1 MRESFIF
8 IVREKEMTDYGM
20 KTLKIILQIIFLC
33 FLGAGVAHAAVPIP
47 YDYYLTA
54 EDAGMVEERYRPHGM
69 YKPVKV
75 KVSENN
81 PAYGKFTYFA
91 WYPDKLE
98 QSGQEWPLVILM
110 NGTGVTC
117 DTDEP
122 LYEHLASWG
131 FIVLGNTDT
140 QTRAGY
146 SAQWGLEIME
156 NLARDKQSVFYKKI
170 DFKNMGIGG
179 HSQGANGA
187 VSALL
192 KRDMMGRFKTVV
204 TISGVTTSL
213 MEKLDMEK
221 WDFNPGE
228 IAIPWFMV
236 AGDGPIDRKLITP
249 LSDMES
255 LFEGAKTFVVM
266 GRRGFTTHS
275 DIQAESDA
283 YVTAW
288 FRWQLKDDRY
298 AARAFTGKEPE
309 ILANS
314 GWNHVHIKNR

>member
-1 MRESFIF
+1 
-8 IVREKEMTDYGM
+8 
-20 KTLKIILQIIFLC
+20 
-33 FLGAGVAHAAVPIP
+33 
-47 YDYYLTA
+47 
-54 EDAGMVEERYRPHGM
+54 
-69 YKPVKV
+69 
-75 KVSENN
+75 
-81 PAYGKFTYFA
+81 
-91 WYPDKLE
+91 
-98 QSGQEWPLVILM
+98 
-110 NGTGVTC
+110 
-117 DTDEP
+117 
-122 LYEHLASWG
+122 
-131 FIVLGNTDT
+131 
-140 QTRAGY
+140 
-146 SAQWGLEIME
+146 
-156 NLARDKQSVFYKKI
+156 
-170 DFKNMGIGG
+170 
-179 HSQGANGA
+179 
-187 VSALL
+187 
-192 KRDMMGRFKTVV
+192 MGRFKTVV

-221 WDFNPGE
+221 WDFDPGN
-228 IAIPWFMV
+228 IDIPWFMV
-236 AGDGPIDRKLITP
+236 AGDGPIDRNLITP